1 MAETS
6 PAPGPE
12 GRSNSAPGGSLPT
25 REPHAHSKAR
35 ERAGTRGGHRT
46 PVPRVPPVASRLGG
60 TADCPDGAEPQA
72 QPSPLG
78 SPALS
83 STYRA
88 GPGRALRRGA
98 AAAATTPGRAWASAG
113 HPGGAAETAGGLIG
127 QSEELCPYPSSSCH
141 LLAPEMS
148 AKVAFLLLSLLRM
161 TAPKGMRCPAC
172 GLAALA
178 PSTQQDVLK
187 ALAKQSILSKLR
199 LPDRPNIT
207 QPVPRG
213 ALLTALHR
221 LRAQHTDAAEPSGI
235 PRDGN
240 TPRLRPGVSLQE
252 YEILSFAESGRYRPP
267 RPAGMEPPAEG
278 PLTHTSSSLHLLTL
292 LSVLCSGSSTSRSVL
307 LHFLFTRDLSGSIEI
322 LQATL
327 YLFWTVP
334 GLGTHPV
341 TVRLLQP
348 DPTGLHTTVT
358 SETRLQVP
366 RSGWTTLDVGAAVQQ
381 LFGQGS
387 QRLTVELEV
396 PEARGSPLLADHSD
410 SRWPFVAA
418 RARARAQHHVQRR
431 GIDCSGDSRMC
442 CRREFFV
449 DFKEIGW
456 EDWIIH
462 PEGYHMNYCA
472 GLCPR
477 HMAAAPGLAASFH
490 TAVLN
495 LIKATNAEA
504 AADSCCVPTQRRP
517 LSLLYYDRDSNIVK
531 TDIPDMIVDACGCT

>member
-1 MAETS
+1 
-6 PAPGPE
+6 
-12 GRSNSAPGGSLPT
+12 
-25 REPHAHSKAR
+25 
-35 ERAGTRGGHRT
+35 
-46 PVPRVPPVASRLGG
+46 
-60 TADCPDGAEPQA
+60 
-72 QPSPLG
+72 
-78 SPALS
+78 
-83 STYRA
+83 
-88 GPGRALRRGA
+88 
-98 AAAATTPGRAWASAG
+98 
-113 HPGGAAETAGGLIG
+113 
-127 QSEELCPYPSSSCH
+127 
-141 LLAPEMS
+141 APEMT
-148 AKVAFLLLSLLRM
+148 ATVAFLLLSLLRM

-178 PSTQQDVLK
+178 SSTQQDVLK
-187 ALAKQSILSKLR
+187 ALAMQSILSKLH
-199 LPDRPNIT
+199 LPERPNIT

-221 LRAQHTDAAEPSGI
+221 LRAQHTDTAEPSGI
-235 PRDGN
+235 PRDGS
-240 TPRLRPGVSLQE
+240 TPH
-252 YEILSFAESGRYRPP
+252 P
-267 RPAGMEPPAEG
+267 R
-278 PLTHTSSSLHLLTL
+278 
-292 LSVLCSGSSTSRSVL
+292 SSTSRSVL
-307 LHFLFTRDLSGSIEI
+307 LHFRFTRDLSGSTEI

-327 YLFWTVP
+327 YLFWAVP

-348 DPTGLHTTVT
+348 GPTGLNATVT
-358 SETRLQVP
+358 RETQLQMP

-396 PEARGSPLLADHSD
+396 PEARGSPLLADRSD

-418 RARARAQHHVQRR
+418 QARARAVHRVRRR
-431 GIDCSGDSRMC
+431 GVDCSGDSRMC

-462 PEGYHMNYCA
+462 PEGYHMNYCT

-490 TAVLN
+490 SAVLN
-495 LIKATNAEA
+495 IIKATNVEA